1 MKFEVNATCTG
12 CGKCTKDCPMWLLKM
27 ENGKPVVRQA
37 ITAEMRLLG
46 VEPKL
51 KGTLEGYTNGTAG
64 VIVTQ
69 GLGIV
74 RATGV

>member
-1 MKFEVNATCTG
+1 
-12 CGKCTKDCPMWLLKM
+12 
-27 ENGKPVVRQA
+27 
-37 ITAEMRLLG
+37 MRLLG

-51 KGTLEGYTNGTAG
+51 KGTLEGYTSGTAG
-64 VIVTQ
+64 TIVTQ

>member
-1 MKFEVNATCTG
+1 M
-12 CGKCTKDCPMWLLKM
+12 
-27 ENGKPVVRQA
+27 VRQSV
-37 ITAEMRLLG
+37 TAEMRLLG

-51 KGTLEGYTNGTAG
+51 KGTLEGYTSGTAG
-64 VIVTQ
+64 TIVTQ